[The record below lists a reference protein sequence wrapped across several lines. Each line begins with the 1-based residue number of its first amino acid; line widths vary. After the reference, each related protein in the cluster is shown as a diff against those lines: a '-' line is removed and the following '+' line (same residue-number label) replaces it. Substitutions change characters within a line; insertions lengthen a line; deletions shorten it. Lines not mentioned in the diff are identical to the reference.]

1 MASLER
7 LNPKSQALELEAPL
21 PGVMDA
27 LAALPPTQKARR
39 FWSRVGHRLLSLSR
53 IGVFLLLL
61 WVAGTAD
68 APLDVV
74 AGVLAVVLGLVLW
87 LRSLLPRRFHAEGH
101 PGDAVERRPELV
113 RRVLLRL
120 NEDLAPKTPVR
131 LRLRPDPRPEGPGS
145 SFYDLK
151 LRSKA
156 TSEVLD
162 PWLTLETRLADGAHL
177 RLSAVER
184 RRNKLCVPGPNST
197 RRRKKFKEYDTLFL
211 EARLRVKAKRH
222 PELAA
227 LSLDQAQE
235 AVRLPPGAKL
245 QRLRITGEH
254 LRIRIRLEESWLPH
268 VPKDA
273 TAEASPAPDASRAV
287 TMMLLSLYQM
297 LHLARTPKAVKRRR
311 SG

>member
-120 NEDLAPKTPVR
+120 KEDLAPRSPVR

-184 RRNKLCVPGPNST
+184 RRNKLCVPGPKST
-197 RRRKKFKEYDTLFL
+197 RRRKKFKEYDTLLL

>member
-1 MASLER
+1 MASVEGI
-7 LNPKSQALELEAPL
+7 NPKSQALELEAPL
-21 PGVMDA
+21 TGVLDA

-39 FWSRVGHRLLSLSR
+39 FRSRVGHRLASLAR
-53 IGVFLLLL
+53 IGVFLLVI
-61 WVAGTAD
+61 WVAGTED
-68 APLDVV
+68 GPLSVV
-74 AGVLAVVLGLVLW
+74 AGVLSVVLGLVLW
-87 LRSLLPRRFHAEGH
+87 FRSLLPRRFHAEGH

-120 NEDLAPKTPVR
+120 REDVAPGTPVR

-151 LRSKA
+151 LLSKA
-156 TSEVLD
+156 GTDVLD
-162 PWLTLETRLADGAHL
+162 PWLTLETRLADGSHL

-184 RRNKLCVPGPNST
+184 RRNKLCVPGPNAT
-197 RRRKKFKEYDTLFL
+197 RRRKKSKEYDTLFL

-222 PELAA
+222 PDLAA
-227 LSLDQAQE
+227 LSPDRAQE
-235 AVRLPPGAKL
+235 AVRLPTGAKL

-273 TAEASPAPDASRAV
+273 AAEASPAPDASRAV

-297 LHLARTPKAVKRRR
+297 LHLARTPEATRRRR